1 MAALPSSL
9 PPVGTLDEYVSLGT
23 QTGGDAIQLLT
34 ILQPYLLIIT
44 FVFDILDLAG
54 IIPNPLTLL
63 LSLFAGRP
71 RELASLEQ
79 AGRLMTA
86 RNPAARQAGIM
97 LERMVKEWDIV
108 TSEGGSGRAILD
120 SWAHLFVTNLVNQ
133 GVATLR
139 AQEILVAAT
148 SEAAQSG
155 LPLETEL
162 TVPLPQGIL
171 FNAPP
176 SLASDFQT
184 QYQNWIAKGKTID
197 QALNLAEQWLWKTA
211 PLADLFKV
219 WLGQYI
225 PPNPPPQEVVPGQ
238 NGSCPQGYTLDP
250 TSEMCVL
257 QGTTPTPLPP
267 GGQPITGQ
275 PDPDGDEITDDLCAQ
290 IQTAAQT
297 IASALQNQ
305 PGNQGGGDNGECCQN
320 VVNAITSISTALA
333 SILAAIGPGG
343 AAPAP
348 PVDLSGVVAAL
359 DQLVAAVGA
368 LTPAAPVD
376 LTGVVAALNQIAT
389 ELAGGNPV
397 DLSGV
402 VNALKQIFS
411 TIDVPMPVY
420 EQLAKDGYIDP
431 KYLQLFEPGQVGPG
445 SVTIGASWWNQWWK
459 RFMSGSLGID
469 PSNPGD
475 HISTGAPISKQI
487 AASLTSYL
495 STADTLLAPIV
506 VPFIK
511 TLIAQV
517 SPTTTPPLGSTGIE
531 ENTPVDSA
539 VSLALTAGVAG
550 WLASFLGWDGG
561 ESIAKI
567 VEFVAGVAGFEELKD
582 VQLGPYVREG
592 LAKIATYRARALF
605 QQEIPSSGTVTE
617 MLARRILDP
626 TLADT
631 LLQWNGVHSVI
642 RPQTVAAGYR
652 PVSPRALATALQD
665 TPFPA
670 AQLQAILE
678 DNAMSPANVQFMLGV
693 LQYQSTKNVRN
704 AYVTELLTAHA
715 RGVVSEDELNTALQ
729 GLGWSNDAIAFVQ
742 QRAALQR
749 RVTLASKV
757 EAQVIPLVA
766 TGGMTPDQGTA
777 QLEAAGI
784 QDWYTQLEITLAT
797 TKADVAALRKEAA
810 AEAKLATQRTRAA
823 TSAAVNEYRGG
834 TLDLAGFSAALL
846 AAGVDPVIAASAA
859 AVQQAQRTGR
869 LKLIY
874 GQLLLPPDAKV
885 LEDRVNAIGAQVTS
899 KLITADDALAQLT
912 LLGVDE
918 NERNA
923 KVAQWA
929 ASIKAS
935 VGPVILLSP
944 LTGQPPK

>member
-9 PPVGTLDEYVSLGT
+9 PPIGSLGDYVSLGT
-23 QTGGDAIQLLT
+23 SADAQDVTVVLDLN
-34 ILQPYLLIIT
+34 PWLLIIT
-44 FVFDILDLAG
+44 SVLDILELAG
-54 IIPNPLTLL
+54 IIPDPLTLL
-63 LSLFAGRP
+63 LSLFVGRP
-71 RELASLEQ
+71 REQASLEQ

-176 SLASDFQT
+176 SLANDFQT
-184 QYQNWIAKGKTID
+184 QYQNWIAKGETID

-267 GGQPITGQ
+267 GGQPISGQ

-343 AAPAP
+343 AGAAP
-348 PVDLSGVVAAL
+348 PVDLTGVVAAL

-389 ELAGGNPV
+389 ELAGGSPV

-420 EQLAKDGYIDP
+420 ESLAQNGYIDTSD
-431 KYLQLFEPGQVGPG
+431 LQLLAPGEFGSGLIILLEKYGEKALLKLALAFGIDFSSGVPVLTPTANSVMSAIFAAIQAVLTFERNRVDDLLTPLVGAIVAALTPTQSPALGEVFVDPDTVLADAATVTLNGELLATLANAIKESAGERIGRWVEIIGGILGLEELREVQVGPLIRNG
-445 SVTIGASWWNQWWK
+445 IGA
-459 RFMSGSLGID
+459 
-469 PSNPGD
+469 
-475 HISTGAPISKQI
+475 
-487 AASLTSYL
+487 
-495 STADTLLAPIV
+495 
-506 VPFIK
+506 
-511 TLIAQV
+511 
-517 SPTTTPPLGSTGIE
+517 
-531 ENTPVDSA
+531 
-539 VSLALTAGVAG
+539 VA
-550 WLASFLGWDGG
+550 
-561 ESIAKI
+561 
-567 VEFVAGVAGFEELKD
+567 EL
-582 VQLGPYVREG
+582 
-592 LAKIATYRARALF
+592 RARALY
-605 QQEIPSSGTVTE
+605 QQSLPGAGEAATW
-617 MLARRILDP
+617 LARGIIADAD
-626 TLADT
+626 ADT
-631 LLQWNGVHSVI
+631 LMAYNGFGSSV
-642 RPQTVAAGYR
+642 RPWMKTAAYR

-715 RGVVSEDELNTALQ
+715 RGVVGEDELNTALQ
-729 GLGWSNDAIAFVQ
+729 ALGWSNDAIAFVQ

-810 AEAKLATQRTRAA
+810 AEAKLATSRTRAA

-874 GQLLLPPDAKV
+874 GQLLLPPDAKA

-935 VGPVILLSP
+935 IGPVILLSP